1 MFKINVKLIFE
12 SKNNFM
18 QLSLKKIQWINFD
31 KRKAKRYQLEVQAIS
46 NLRHITEFKNI
57 HK

>member
-1 MFKINVKLIFE
+1 M
-12 SKNNFM
+12 
-18 QLSLKKIQWINFD
+18 KKIHWINFD